1 MRTLAT
7 GAAVVA
13 ASVTFGVTATGVAS
27 AYTVQPGD
35 TLTRIAARWGTTP
48 AELARLN
55 GLSNP
60 DVLAT
65 GQVLVVPGE
74 TGTTA
79 PVTAGVGSATVGLS
93 YTVRAGDT
101 LNALARR
108 FGVPVWTIQSANSIA
123 NPNVLSVG
131 QVLRIPLTP
140 APGPVRPTNVEPLA
154 NPGGTVP
161 TTTTTPPSG
170 RTYTVV
176 GGDTLYS
183 VARRF
188 GVTVDALKAA
198 NHLSDVNSLAIGQ
211 VLVIPGGGATNTPV
225 IPVTPTTVPTTT
237 TSPGPTSPATAT
249 LPTALFGSAAN
260 DAQRLAMV
268 PMFNRWADTYQVP
281 RDLVKGLA
289 FVESGWRNDATSSSG
304 AMGIGQLMPD
314 TARWVATTL
323 IGIPTLDP
331 RNPDD
336 NIRMTARYMR
346 YLLDLQH
353 DEAKAIGSYY
363 QGAGS
368 VNRNGIQPVTQRYI
382 ERVQAARAHFR

>member
-1 MRTLAT
+1 LRTLAT

-13 ASVTFGVTATGVAS
+13 ASVTFGVTANGAAS

-35 TLTRIAARWGTTP
+35 TLTRIASRWGTTS
-48 AELARLN
+48 AELARVN

-60 DVLAT
+60 DQLAV

-74 TGTTA
+74 GGTT
-79 PVTAGVGSATVGLS
+79 TGAGSTTSGLS
-93 YTVRAGDT
+93 YTVRPGDT
-101 LNALARR
+101 LNAISRR
-108 FGVPVWTIQSANSIA
+108 FGVAVWSIQTANSIA
-123 NPNVLSVG
+123 NPNVLAVG

-140 APGPVRPTNVEPLA
+140 APGPDRPTTVEPLA

-161 TTTTTPPSG
+161 TTTTAPP
-170 RTYTVV
+170 RNDRLYTVV

-211 VLVIPGGGATNTPV
+211 VLVIPGGGATTNPVTP
-225 IPVTPTTVPTTT
+225 TPTTVPTTPT
-237 TSPGPTSPATAT
+237 TAPPNPPTAPATST
-249 LPTALFGSAAN
+249 LPTALFGSTATDPARQ
-260 DAQRLAMV
+260 ALV

-289 FVESGWRNDATSSSG
+289 FVESGWRNDAVSSSG
-304 AMGIGQLMPD
+304 AIGIGQLMPD

-323 IGIPTLDP
+323 IGVPTLDS

-336 NIRMTARYMR
+336 NIRMTARYLR
-346 YLLDLQH
+346 YLLDLQK

-368 VNRNGIQPVTQRYI
+368 VNRNGIQPVTERYI
-382 ERVQAARAHFR
+382 ERVQAARAYFR